1 MMTDV
6 MQLWHITFWPT
17 IGWLCALGRGIH
29 DGLQHTGVT
38 TAGAEES
45 QLNILFLQSQFAED
59 VSPKSKV
66 KKKKNRGHKEL
77 QVDNALI
84 HPHDQIQ
91 MVAWY
96 K

>member
-66 KKKKNRGHKEL
+66 KKKKTEATKNYRL
-77 QVDNALI
+77 TML
-84 HPHDQIQ
+84 
-91 MVAWY
+91 
-96 K
+96 